1 MRYSLGRDRRLR
13 KPSDFRYVR
22 RQGRSWASYL
32 LVLQACSN
40 GLNQSRFGISAGRR
54 VGKAVVRNRV
64 KRRLR
69 ELLRTTPLKEGLDIV
84 VIARVPSSQATFQDL
99 EIGLTRLMSE
109 ANVVV
114 DPESTEERR
123 S

>member
-22 RQGRSWASYL
+22 RQGRSWAGYL

-40 GLNQSRFGISAGRR
+40 GLNRSRFGISAGRR

-69 ELLRTTPLKEGLDIV
+69 ELLRTMPLKEGIDIV
-84 VIARVPSSQATFQDL
+84 VIARVPSSRATFRDL
-99 EIGLTRLMSE
+99 QIGLTRLMSE

-114 DPESTEERR
+114 DSESTGTHG

>member
-1 MRYSLGRDRRLR
+1 M
-13 KPSDFRYVR
+13 
-22 RQGRSWASYL
+22 
-32 LVLQACSN
+32 
-40 GLNQSRFGISAGRR
+40 
-54 VGKAVVRNRV
+54 

-99 EIGLTRLMSE
+99 KIGLTRLMFE

-114 DPESTEERR
+114 DSEPTEERR